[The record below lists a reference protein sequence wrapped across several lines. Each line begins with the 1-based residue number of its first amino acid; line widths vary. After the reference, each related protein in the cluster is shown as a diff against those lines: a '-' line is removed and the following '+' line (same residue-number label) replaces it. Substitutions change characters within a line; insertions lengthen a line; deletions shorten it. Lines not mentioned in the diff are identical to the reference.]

1 MNELKQ
7 PLEARTLKRPLV
19 WAHLCV
25 PKTNFPRALKWPA
38 LPDSYPACQ
47 RCICCDHCS
56 SVRKNSQWNSSEKK
70 VSVPPGEQS
79 LHAELCHKQIYSFI
93 FIRRRWKEWNQHCMP
108 FAFNRPRRITTDA
121 AAISQNNFWKLCA
134 FTSFPDWKCL
144 KWFPRLL
151 AP

>member
-25 PKTNFPRALKWPA
+25 PKTNFPCALKWPA

-70 VSVPPGEQS
+70 VSVPPVEQS
-79 LHAELCHKQIYSFI
+79 LHAELFHKQIDSFI

-134 FTSFPDWKCL
+134 FTSSPDWKCL